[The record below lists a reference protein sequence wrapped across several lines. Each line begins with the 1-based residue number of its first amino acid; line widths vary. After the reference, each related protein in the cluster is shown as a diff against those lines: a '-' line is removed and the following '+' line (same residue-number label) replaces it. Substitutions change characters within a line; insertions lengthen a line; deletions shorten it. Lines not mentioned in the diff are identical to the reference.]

1 MSGSPRFCYS
11 ESALAEPTETSP
23 GDAMT
28 ALATEPVAAESALR
42 PAGFWIRVVA
52 TLIDGLFFVAVAT
65 LTLAVAIL
73 TRAGIGASAV
83 LSEGDSTVA
92 AAVAVAFYLYFL
104 AAYYIVLHGATGQTL
119 GKMAVGVRV
128 VSLEGGEISYGVSF
142 VRWVGYFLST
152 FTFLLGYLM
161 VGVRADKRAL
171 HDLVAGTRVVRVR

>member
-1 MSGSPRFCYS
+1 MSGSARFCYS
-11 ESALAEPTETSP
+11 ESVLPEPTETSP

-28 ALATEPVAAESALR
+28 ALATEPFAAEPALR

-65 LTLAVAIL
+65 LT
-73 TRAGIGASAV
+73 RAGIGASAD

-92 AAVAVAFYLYFL
+92 AAVAVAFNLYFL

>member
-1 MSGSPRFCYS
+1 
-11 ESALAEPTETSP
+11 
-23 GDAMT
+23 MT
-28 ALATEPVAAESALR
+28 ATATEPFAAVPALR
-42 PAGFWIRVVA
+42 PAGFWIRAVA
-52 TLIDGLFFVAVAT
+52 TLIDWLFFAAVAT
-65 LTLAVAIL
+65 LVRVGVASSVEL
-73 TRAGIGASAV
+73 SDGNPTVASAV
-83 LSEGDSTVA
+83 IT
-92 AAVAVAFYLYFL
+92 AFNLYFL